1 MKKLIYLSIYLF
13 WIASKKYKIWIDLW
27 NLWNLKIRFQSWPHS
42 EVRILFT
49 FEWLRGRE
57 GEASLLERLLCNSY
71 NFKFVCN
78 FSLLC
83 LAISG
88 MPFHCTGSTSIF
100 IFMPRVVKHTIFQM
114 DFNESLLIYIYFGS
128 GSWHDESK
136 FFFSSFSISDGQLP
150 FDLCSFFPLPR
161 ENLSFSKQE
170 TSLYTNCLF
179 LKRKKRK
186 KRKNKVRG
194 IFLNIYIISG

>member
-1 MKKLIYLSIYLF
+1 MRRRNI
-13 WIASKKYKIWIDLW
+13 KYGSTCETCETWRYGFKVG
-27 NLWNLKIRFQSWPHS
+27 RTVG

>member
-42 EVRILFT
+42 RWGKNSLHVWMTKGEG
-49 FEWLRGRE
+49 GRE
-57 GEASLLERLLCNSY
+57 GGRGEASLLERLLCNSY

-170 TSLYTNCLF
+170 TSLIRIVSF
-179 LKRKKRK
+179 
-186 KRKNKVRG
+186 
-194 IFLNIYIISG
+194 